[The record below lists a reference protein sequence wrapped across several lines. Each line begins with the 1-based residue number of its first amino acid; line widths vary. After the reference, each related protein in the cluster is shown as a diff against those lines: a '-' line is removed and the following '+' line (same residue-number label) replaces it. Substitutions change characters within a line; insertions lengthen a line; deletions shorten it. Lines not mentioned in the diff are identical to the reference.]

1 MTQINVRN
9 CKLGYECKQDWFH
22 LTETKDEN
30 IKYCNQC
37 EKSVYMIQNDSE
49 LMDAIRGNRCV
60 AIKMSAKS
68 EIMVGMRVS
77 VEEDFDKPAYLRKK

>member
-1 MTQINVRN
+1 MTQIKVRN
-9 CKLGYECKQDWFH
+9 CKLGYECKQDWFR
-22 LTETKDEN
+22 LIETKDEN

-60 AIKMSAKS
+60 AIKMPAKS

-77 VEEDFDKPAYLRKK
+77 VEEDFDKPTYLRKK